1 MTQVRSQGRL
11 PKETHYD
18 VYPGTHDQ
26 SHKWSR
32 IKILAAALAVALLL
46 GAIFWGLL
54 KSGSSGSAAE
64 DTLETPVF
72 GLVTDANAARLA
84 GVVVTNPDGSTSTS
98 DSDGRFPVTDEG
110 VYAARLPGYLSRA
123 AAGTPAFPPHIQLSP
138 EAGAISLRF
147 GGDTMFG
154 RRFYE
159 PADKRPPY
167 LQRGATVDDH
177 ARLLSAMAPLLNDSD
192 VTVVNLETPLV
203 QEPYFPEDQRP
214 PAFHPTKDI
223 AFGSALESAQALRQS
238 GVDLVTVGNNH
249 LADAFGPG
257 IQSTFAALD
266 QAGVA
271 HTGGG
276 SNSEEAW
283 KPAFVTVRGKTVAF
297 ISCTT
302 VAGKPGEIPYV
313 AGPDRPGAAE
323 CQAKRLQ
330 EAVRAALTTANDAV
344 VMIHG
349 DVEYQ
354 REQAPIIKA
363 LSTKAQEAGA
373 RVVVNGHPHV
383 VGGLVANPKGIV
395 AESMGNLLF
404 DQKIWQTLLSYV
416 LRVELPA
423 DRPITASTDAI
434 ALQDF
439 IPRPA
444 VGPMAD
450 SSARIAAGTILGE
463 AQLSMAGA
471 RASTAPPTRPDVIRQ
486 APQSGM
492 HRLAAGWW
500 VSNAENDVRVGQD
513 LLWGTGT
520 FEDPQKDNIASPS
533 RLWEL
538 GQWAKTSASGACG
551 SRLGVQM
558 LRSPVSLEDV
568 FISTAHRQQVAP
580 GQSLTLIAEIR
591 GASPGASLELSWYA
605 ANEGP
610 SIGGNR
616 VNIPQSPADAPCET
630 VRIDATVPDG
640 VIAAQPFF
648 RLAPPGSTTLSSS
661 LYVDNVR
668 LIQWAPPGT
677 YGRLYDTVEAT
688 PGTSVE
694 FTRDPAAGRD
704 APGPL
709 VAEPTTPSPLP

>member
-1 MTQVRSQGRL
+1 MTQAPGQGHL
-11 PKETHYD
+11 PKETH
-18 VYPGTHDQ
+18 HDDQ
-26 SHKWSR
+26 PNPWGK
-32 IKILAAALAVALLL
+32 IKIVAAALAVVLLL
-46 GAIFWGLL
+46 AAVSWGLL
-54 KSGSSGSAAE
+54 KSGSSGSAAG
-64 DTLETPVF
+64 DAPETMEF
-72 GLVTDANAARLA
+72 GVVTDTNATRLA
-84 GVVVTNPDGSTSTS
+84 GVVVTNPDGSTITS
-98 DSDGRFPVTDEG
+98 DSDGRFPVKDEG
-110 VYAARLPGYLSRA
+110 VYAARLPGYLARA

-159 PADKRPPY
+159 PGDNRPPY
-167 LQRGATVDDH
+167 LKPGATVDDH

-203 QEPYFPEDQRP
+203 REPYFPEDQRP
-214 PAFHPTKDI
+214 PTFHPTKDI
-223 AFGSALESAQALRQS
+223 AFGSALESAQALRRS

-257 IQSTFAALD
+257 VQSTLAALD
-266 QAGVA
+266 EAGVA

-276 SNSEEAW
+276 SNVEEAW
-283 KPAFVTVRGKTVAF
+283 KPAFVTIRGKTVAF

-323 CQAKRLQ
+323 CQTKRLQ
-330 EAVRAALTTANDAV
+330 EAVKAALTTANDAV

-354 REQAPIIKA
+354 REQAPIIRA
-363 LSTKAQEAGA
+363 LSSKAQEAGA

-383 VGGLVANPKGIV
+383 VGGLVANPNGIV

-423 DRPITASTDAI
+423 EGPVTATTDAI

-450 SSARIAAGTILGE
+450 SSARIAAGTVLGE
-463 AQLSMAGA
+463 AQLSTAGA
-471 RASTAPPTRPDVIRQ
+471 SASTVPPTTPDVIRENPQ
-486 APQSGM
+486 AGI
-492 HRLAAGWW
+492 HRLAPGWW
-500 VSNAENDVRVGQD
+500 ASNGDNGVKVGQD
-513 LLWGTGT
+513 LLWGTGM
-520 FEDPQKDNIASPS
+520 FEDPQKDNIALPS
-533 RLWEL
+533 GLWEL
-538 GQWAKTSASGACG
+538 GQWAKTSASGACD

-568 FISTAHRQQVAP
+568 FVSTAHRQQVAP
-580 GQSLTLIAEIR
+580 GQSLTLLAEIR

-616 VNIPQSPADAPCET
+616 VTIPQSPADAPCET
-630 VRIDATVPDG
+630 IRIDATVPDG

-668 LIQWAPPGT
+668 LIQWATPGT
-677 YGRLYDTVEAT
+677 YGRLYDTVEAS
-688 PGTSVE
+688 PGSSAE
-694 FTRDPAAGRD
+694 FTRDPAAGSD

-709 VAEPTTPSPLP
+709 LAEPTTQSPLP